1 MLKEYRDMHHYSMGE
16 NSIFATFEK
25 VLFYNSKYEWMDLE
39 LVKSLFNLLDPLWTI
54 MGFTQEPNE
63 TLDAK

>member
-1 MLKEYRDMHHYSMGE
+1 MGE